1 MAFGFCYVLFGKI
14 VMPRNIVFLL
24 AALLLAFAHAVALAQ
39 TAASPDT
46 ATVIFY
52 RPTDDGGRAYSLTHQ
67 NKELVKLKKGEQFEQ
82 KLAPGTY
89 YYMADPASKQVF
101 KLEVSAG
108 NTYYIRASKDG
119 NFFNGQPMLQ
129 VSTVQ
134 EYQQTLANNE

>member
-1 MAFGFCYVLFGKI
+1 
-14 VMPRNIVFLL
+14 MPRTIIFLL
-24 AALLLAFAHAVALAQ
+24 TALLFAFTSAVAFAQ
-39 TAASPDT
+39 NTGNQDT

-52 RPTDDGGRAYSLTHQ
+52 RSSNDGGRAYSLTHQ
-67 NKELVKLKKGEQFEQ
+67 NKELAKLKKGEQFEQ

-89 YYMADPASKQVF
+89 YYMADPSTKQVF

-108 NTYYIRASKDG
+108 NTYYILASKDG

-134 EYQQTLANNE
+134 EYQQTVANR

>member
-1 MAFGFCYVLFGKI
+1 MLRRIIVLCLFATLQLFSG
-14 VMPRNIVFLL
+14 RVFS
-24 AALLLAFAHAVALAQ
+24 Q
-39 TAASPDT
+39 ASDT
-46 ATVIFY
+46 NATVIFY
-52 RPTDDGGRAYSLTHQ
+52 RSSGDGGRAYSLTHQ

-89 YYMADPASKQVF
+89 YYMADPITKQVF

-134 EYQQTLANNE
+134 EYQQSLANKD